1 MDRYREH
8 KIAYLVQLHSVEKQR
23 FIRLSRASVLILFV
37 VIMLISMAVEFV
49 VITDYLM
56 SNALCFPLEEEGGYS
71 LDEVFANV

>member
-8 KIAYLVQLHSVEKQR
+8 KIAYLVQLHSSEKQR
-23 FIRLSRASVLILFV
+23 FIKLSRASVLILFV

-56 SNALCFPLEEEGGYS
+56 SNALCFPLEEGGYS
-71 LDEVFANV
+71 LDEALANV